1 MTCLSVEVEQY
12 DMQRSMDMKE
22 KKKKRAVTEPQ
33 YLNPYWKQQK
43 MLESS
48 TVEELCQLQ
57 KVHADL
63 CQGHLAS
70 IPRVCVTLTYS
81 TELQWTDMTK

>member
-22 KKKKRAVTEPQ
+22 KKRAVTEPQ

-63 CQGHLAS
+63 RQGHMPS
-70 IPRVCVTLTYS
+70 PECVLLLHTPQNCSEQT
-81 TELQWTDMTK
+81 